1 MSSTAAINRIRRKK
15 MAQYMVC
22 DKAGETLKQNRF
34 SDATFETE
42 REAEAFRANYV
53 AKQDD
58 RNIED
63 YDIVEVA

>member
-1 MSSTAAINRIRRKK
+1 MHERQKPQRRKK

-34 SDATFETE
+34 SDATFDTE
-42 REAEAFRANYV
+42 REAEAFRIQYA

-58 RNIED
+58 RSVDD
-63 YDIVEVA
+63 YDIVEIG

>member
-1 MSSTAAINRIRRKK
+1 MT
-15 MAQYMVC
+15 QYMVC